1 MFKSNIEYQEC
12 YCMPAHL
19 YSRFLEFLD
28 EETQTEL
35 KTLNKRINP
44 NLDFFTKTLKDI
56 EPYSKNTKK
65 NKKKNNDK
73 SKESTETINNES
85 NDSDT
90 DENDD
95 DKTSKNMTS
104 DLTSN
109 SIFGTPRAASTPGSN
124 AKNNTTDNN
133 NNTAI
138 STKKSK
144 IVF

>member
-65 NKKKNNDK
+65 NKKK
-73 SKESTETINNES
+73 I
-85 NDSDT
+85 
-90 DENDD
+90 
-95 DKTSKNMTS
+95 MTKVKKVQKQ
-104 DLTSN
+104 L
-109 SIFGTPRAASTPGSN
+109 IMKAMI
-124 AKNNTTDNN
+124 
-133 NNTAI
+133 AI
-138 STKKSK
+138 QTKMMMIKLVK
-144 IVF
+144 I